1 METYPTGIVV
11 VHKKKPEFGYGIVV
25 SSFSAGTGEQH
36 EDGDSI
42 EDCVAIVLWHGDE
55 EREII
60 ETPQAHTFSELKI
73 LNTTVGFA

>member
-1 METYPTGIVV
+1 MI
-11 VHKKKPEFGYGIVV
+11 HKKKPEFGYGIVV
-25 SSFSAGTGEQH
+25 SSFSTGGGSQYGE
-36 EDGDSI
+36 EDSIEDSI

-60 ETPQAHTFSELKI
+60 ETPQAHTYSELKI